1 MGVGVPPLPGPPR
14 FPFYRLSTIGWA
26 NPLLRQ
32 TLPLLAPQMP
42 QELLVDLS
50 SVEFLDSFG
59 LTYLAACLDR
69 CSGQEGI
76 TKILVRPPSRANVHT
91 YLQNA
96 GFYESIGLGDQF
108 RPRQPDRNRV
118 DLVHIRELEP
128 LFIDGLLNFLESLQP
143 FAPGLKPSMRMALL
157 ELVQNFAEHSGSV
170 TGAWVSGH
178 KYRNRITL
186 CLLDL
191 GKGIPASL
199 RGVDRYRRM
208 RSDPHLIELATEA
221 GVSAVATNRG
231 RGLDVIRR
239 FVRVNGGTMTIISGK
254 GRVRFRPDRRAK
266 RDKIDGVFP
275 GTAVFLSLVPTQRG
289 LYVLGD
295 EDNGN
300 ETY

>member
-1 MGVGVPPLPGPPR
+1 MGVGAPSPPGPPR
-14 FPFYRLSTIGWA
+14 FPFYRLATIGWA

-32 TLPLLAPQMP
+32 TLPLLAAEMP
-42 QELLVDLS
+42 QELLIDLS
-50 SVEFLDSFG
+50 AVEFLDSFG

-69 CSGQEGI
+69 CGAQEAV
-76 TKILVRPPSRANVHT
+76 TKILVRPPTRGNVNA
-91 YLQNA
+91 YLLDA
-96 GFYESIGLGDQF
+96 GFYESIGLGNQF
-108 RPRQPDRNRV
+108 RPRQPNRDRV

-143 FAPGLKPSMRMALL
+143 FAPGLKPSMRMSLL
-157 ELVQNFAEHSGSV
+157 ELVQNFAEHSGSA
-170 TGAWVSGH
+170 TGAWASGH

-199 RGVDRYRRM
+199 RSVEQYHRM
-208 RSDPHLIELATEA
+208 GDPHLIELATEA
-221 GVSAVATNRG
+221 GVSGVAANRG

-239 FVRVNGGTMTIISGK
+239 FVRINGGTMTIISGK

-300 ETY
+300 DAY